1 MASVM
6 NAPRQNAFGSGR
18 RPGMGASAGAATGAG
33 ARPTTAKPGT
43 GRSGGDRKDEI
54 PHPILFQQFFKSVGP
69 RTYAA
74 QVKKATNGNHYLVLT
89 EGRRDDKTGEVY
101 KKRLNVFSEDFEPF
115 LDLIRAFAA
124 FNKAHPVPDNVRQRQ
139 AALWKKKRGRKTP
152 AVGAVSG

>member
-1 MASVM
+1 MRV
-6 NAPRQNAFGSGR
+6 RVRGR
-18 RPGMGASAGAATGAG
+18 RWRSREPAAAGAIG
-33 ARPTTAKPGT
+33 RKRSPT
-43 GRSGGDRKDEI
+43 RSCFSNSS
-54 PHPILFQQFFKSVGP
+54 PGP

-139 AALWKKKRGRKTP
+139 AALWKKKRGRKAP
-152 AVGAVSG
+152 AAVGAVSG

>member
-6 NAPRQNAFGSGR
+6 NAPRQNAFGNGR
-18 RPGMGASAGAATGAG
+18 RSGMGAG

-43 GRSGGDRKDEI
+43 GRSGGDRKEEI

-139 AALWKKKRGRKTP
+139 AALWKKKRGRKTL
-152 AVGAVSG
+152 AAASAVSG